1 MLFILVGNANLFLHR
16 STAMDYYQ
24 KSAGPDFVDYDDDYS
39 DEEKERII
47 AEIHKIFGK
56 ADDV

>member
-1 MLFILVGNANLFLHR
+1 
-16 STAMDYYQ
+16 MDYYQ

-56 ADDV
+56 PDDVWK